1 MELTELLTKRAAR
14 KACADLS
21 LSQTAKLIKVLN
33 EVLEEKK
40 LKDQES
46 EEVKKKKRDVLRN
59 IADLMAQAGISKSE
73 LKTYADEELS
83 GKRPRRTMKARY
95 RFTGTDGLTHEWTG
109 QGKLPVELRKLIERD
124 GTTKQDYLIK
134 DEDQQA

>member
-46 EEVKKKKRDVLRN
+46 EEEKASRAKRLEY
-59 IADLMAQAGISKSE
+59 LKAGISKSE